1 MLKTFCFFCSCMLF
15 SIAVFANDVAYF
27 IQKGDSAYLAFNH
40 AAARDFFQHALET
53 DSLNYEAAWKLS
65 RAFVDYGEN
74 LPEKDDRRVS
84 YENARKYADY
94 AIAIAPDSA
103 KGYLFLSIALGRV
116 ALDAGAKERVQLS
129 KDIRAA
135 VDRSLELDPN
145 EDIAWHVLGR
155 WNRKIA
161 TLSWVE
167 RNFANIFLGGVP
179 KDASVER
186 SVECFKKAIEL
197 APNTLVHWL
206 ELGISYEKLKMKDEA
221 RIAFEKVLE
230 LPVSDSDDA
239 GHKAHAK
246 KLLSEL

>member
-1 MLKTFCFFCSCMLF
+1 M
-15 SIAVFANDVAYF
+15 
-27 IQKGDSAYLAFNH
+27 
-40 AAARDFFQHALET
+40 
-53 DSLNYEAAWKLS
+53 
-65 RAFVDYGEN
+65 
-74 LPEKDDRRVS
+74 
-84 YENARKYADY
+84 
-94 AIAIAPDSA
+94 
-103 KGYLFLSIALGRV
+103 SIALGRV

-186 SVECFKKAIEL
+186 SVEYFEKAISI
-197 APNTLVHWL
+197 APNVVVHWL
-206 ELGISYEKLKMKDEA
+206 ELGISYKKLGLKDKA
-221 RIAFEKVLE
+221 SVAFEKVLE
-230 LPVSDSDDA
+230 LPIGDSDDA
-239 GHKAHAK
+239 GHKAYAK

>member
-1 MLKTFCFFCSCMLF
+1 MLKTICFFCSCALF
-15 SIAVFANDVAYF
+15 SITVFANDTANF
-27 IQKGDSAYLAFNH
+27 IQKGDSAYLAFDH
-40 AAARDFFQHALET
+40 AAARDFFQNALET

-84 YENARKYADY
+84 YENARKYADH
-94 AIAIAPDSA
+94 AIEIAPDSA

-186 SVECFKKAIEL
+186 SAECFKKAIEL

-221 RIAFEKVLE
+221 RLAFEKVLE
-230 LPVSDSDDA
+230 LPVSDSDDE